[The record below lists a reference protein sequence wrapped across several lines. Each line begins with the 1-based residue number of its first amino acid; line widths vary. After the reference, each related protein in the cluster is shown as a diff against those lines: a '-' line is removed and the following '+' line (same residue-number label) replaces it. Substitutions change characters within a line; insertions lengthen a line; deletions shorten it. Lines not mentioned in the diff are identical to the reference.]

1 MKPISFYVERLI
13 ELTVEYAP
21 KVLLAIIVLIIGWWL
36 AHRVAKLIS
45 RQMSKA
51 GSDHPEITQF
61 LISVTDIGLKILV
74 IISVA
79 GIVGIETT
87 SFVGIIAAMGFAI
100 GLALQGNLSN
110 FAAGVIILI
119 MRPFKVGD
127 EVKIDGHWT
136 YVKEIQIFH
145 TILENFDH
153 TEVII
158 PNSVI
163 TSGTI
168 QNMSSTPIRDI
179 TIVLLIPFE
188 ESLDRVLEV
197 VNDAVYSVPEIIKDA
212 KPFFWILDNDS
223 HAMKVSIGYS
233 TSQEG
238 YWDTDFK
245 LRKTVINAFAEHNI
259 KVSYPVGVA
268 FGEYGKWARGPV

>member
-1 MKPISFYVERLI
+1 MKPISFYVERLV

-36 AHRVAKLIS
+36 AHRVARIIS

-197 VNDAVYSVPEIIKDA
+197 VNDAVYSIPEIIKDA

-245 LRKTVINAFAEHNI
+245 LRKTVINAFAEHKI

-268 FGEYGKWARGPV
+268 FGEFGKWTKDQT